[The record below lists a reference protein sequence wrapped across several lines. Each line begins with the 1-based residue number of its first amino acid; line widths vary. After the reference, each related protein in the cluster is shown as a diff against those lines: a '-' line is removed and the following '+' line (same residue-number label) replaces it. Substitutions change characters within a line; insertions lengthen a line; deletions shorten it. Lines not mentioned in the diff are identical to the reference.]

1 MGCPSAASLSQDQ
14 PRQVLGRLVQARAI
28 EHEHAVNCASIAVP
42 GKLEAHRID
51 LFQPIQQHRTRS
63 PRCGEHAHPLARLF
77 ERERIGAMKA
87 GQAGPRLSLV
97 VGQSSSAASNGRRS
111 VSQRVVILLENFT
124 YPQDTRVRNEAESL
138 AAAGHQVTVL
148 APRGPGQSARERIEG
163 VEVRRYRIV
172 WAEGSPWSYLL
183 EYGIAHVQ
191 LLARSLVALAR
202 GADVLHF
209 NGPPDT
215 LAIAGLL
222 ARLAGRK
229 VVYDMHDSAPE
240 LFDAKFGSSTLVR
253 ALRLAQKAAIR
264 CADQVIVTNE
274 TQRQLV
280 IARGPCSPEDVT
292 VVRNGPRVSEFPDPP
307 QGPAGALA
315 APKLVYVG
323 TLDVQD
329 GVLELPQILSALQ
342 AAHLTIVGKGSALE
356 ELRARCRRAG
366 VEDRVTFTGH
376 VPHEQV
382 AALIAEADIGID
394 PAPGTELNHGS
405 TMIKVAEYMGCGR
418 PLVAY
423 DLRETRHTAGDAALY
438 APCGEPRAFVD
449 LIGELASDG
458 ERRLRLGRIA
468 RERAMEL
475 TWDRSELALRAV
487 YQRLA
492 QSGV

>member
-1 MGCPSAASLSQDQ
+1 M
-14 PRQVLGRLVQARAI
+14 
-28 EHEHAVNCASIAVP
+28 
-42 GKLEAHRID
+42 
-51 LFQPIQQHRTRS
+51 
-63 PRCGEHAHPLARLF
+63 
-77 ERERIGAMKA
+77 
-87 GQAGPRLSLV
+87 
-97 VGQSSSAASNGRRS
+97 
-111 VSQRVVILLENFT
+111 ILLENFT

-148 APRGPGQSARERIEG
+148 APRGPGQSAGERIEG
-163 VEVRRYRIV
+163 VEVQRYRIV

-183 EYGIAHVQ
+183 EYGIAHTQ
-191 LLARSLVALAR
+191 LLARSLVALVR

-222 ARLAGRK
+222 ARLMGRK

-253 ALRLAQKAAIR
+253 ALRLAQKIAIR
-264 CADQVIVTNE
+264 CANQVIVTNE
-274 TQRQLV
+274 TQRQLA
-280 IARGPCSPEDVT
+280 IARGPRSPEDVT
-292 VVRNGPRVSEFPDPP
+292 VVRNGPRRNEFPDPP
-307 QGPAGALA
+307 QGLAGSLT

-329 GVLELPQILSALQ
+329 GVLELPEILNTHALQ
-342 AAHLTIVGKGSALE
+342 AAQLTIVGKGSALE
-356 ELRARCRRAG
+356 ELQLRCRRAG

-376 VPHEQV
+376 VPHKQV

-418 PLVAY
+418 PVVAY
-423 DLRETRHTAGDAALY
+423 DLRETRRTAGDAALY
-438 APCGEPRAFVD
+438 APCGEPQAFVD
-449 LIGELASDG
+449 LIGQLASDG

-475 TWDRSELALRAV
+475 TWDRSELALRTV
-487 YQRLA
+487 YERLA
-492 QSGV
+492 QSDN